1 MKTTPDELTHAE
13 RRAAAAMVT
22 HVEITTDIA
31 IWDENNAQGVRP
43 CPVPEKKEGQD
54 DPKPGQQLAAAQPAK
69 D

>member
-1 MKTTPDELTHAE
+1 MKTTPEEITRAE
-13 RRAAAAMVT
+13 KKAAAVVT

-31 IWDENNAQGVRP
+31 IWDESVTPGLRAG
-43 CPVPEKKEGQD
+43 PVPEKKEGQD